1 MSRRPIMSLSICT
14 LYGLPIVE
22 SLGIVG
28 ARKEPLVMFL
38 DNGLQTQKHG
48 KRFGANWEIV

>member
-22 SLGIVG
+22 RPEVG
-28 ARKEPLVMFL
+28 EARKGPPVMFL
-38 DNGLQTQKHG
+38 DKGLQAQKPG
-48 KRFGANWEIV
+48 KYFGEDEEIV